1 VIERSQALAAL
12 SRSEFDI
19 VVVGGGITG
28 AGVALD
34 AASRGYSVA
43 LLERADFASGTSSRS
58 SKLVHGGLRYLQN
71 FDLGLVRE
79 ALLERQLM
87 VALAPHLVRP
97 LPLVV
102 PAFEGAR
109 PDRLL
114 GVGLN
119 LYDVMSVDRD
129 RLRTGRSAIG
139 RGRRARAER
148 GMPVEDELP
157 MRLEENTLTG
167 TGESWSPERHRTIS
181 GEEVLELLPALAA
194 REPTSGYL
202 FYDCQTDDV
211 RLVLTVLG
219 EAERFGAVC
228 ANRMEVTG
236 LLERDGLTLGVRATD
251 SETGELFEVRAAN
264 VVNATG
270 VWADRLRPQELHDEA
285 ELPRIRPSRGTHV
298 TLRHEDL
305 PLVGGAIVP
314 AGAGR
319 TIFALPWL
327 GRTLIGTTD
336 NDYEGPLEH
345 VAPAAEDVDYLLT
358 AVNEFFASTLT
369 PADLTGAYAG
379 VRPLIS
385 TGDPKKSVDISRKA
399 ELYETSSGMI
409 TITGGKLTTWRRMA
423 KLAVDRLVEREA
435 RKAPCRTHEIPLG
448 QAIAAEELPRVEGVG
463 EESYQALAAR
473 YGHGAKEALAL
484 AAERGELAQ
493 PIVDGLPDLLAEVAL
508 AARREQ
514 ARSIGDVLLRRTR
527 LGLLA
532 ANDLLPDR
540 AGEASAAVRRVA
552 DVLAREL
559 GWSAERAAEEIRRF
573 AQEARAEGSLDHG
586 GGEGGSVAQRE
597 GASVGLSVAQRQGA
611 AGGPSP
617 QQEAGAAQGS
627 ARAEDAARSSAPEA
641 RTEEIESA

>member
-1 VIERSQALAAL
+1 VIERAQAVAAL
-12 SRSEFDI
+12 SEDEFD
-19 VVVGGGITG
+19 VVVIGGGITG

-34 AASRGYSVA
+34 AATRGYSVA

-102 PAFEGAR
+102 SAFEGAH
-109 PDRLL
+109 PDRLT

-129 RLRTGRSAIG
+129 RLRSR
-139 RGRRARAER
+139 RGRRAKATSER
-148 GMPVEDELP
+148 RSPDGSASAQGSRPAQPQE
-157 MRLEENTLTG
+157 
-167 TGESWSPERHRTIS
+167 GESWSPERHRMIS
-181 GEEVLELLPALAA
+181 GEEVIELLPALAA

-228 ANRMEVTG
+228 ANRMQVTG
-236 LLERDGLTLGVRATD
+236 LLDQEGRTRGVRALD
-251 SETGELFEVRAAN
+251 IESGAELEVRAAN
-264 VVNATG
+264 VINATG
-270 VWADRLRPQELHDEA
+270 VWADQLRPEELHDEA
-285 ELPRIRPSRGTHV
+285 ELPRIRPSRGTHII
-298 TLRHEDL
+298 LDRADL

-314 AGAGR
+314 AGSGR
-319 TIFALPWL
+319 SIFALPWL
-327 GRTLIGTTD
+327 GRTLVGTTD
-336 NDYEGPLEH
+336 NDYEGELEH
-345 VAPAAEDVDYLLT
+345 VRPASEDVDYLLA
-358 AVNEFFASTLT
+358 AVNDFFGAELE
-369 PADLTGAYAG
+369 PDDLVGAFAG

-423 KLAVDRLVEREA
+423 KMAVDRLVERDA
-435 RKAPCRTHEIPLG
+435 RDAPCRTHEIPLG
-448 QAIAAEELPRVEGVG
+448 QAIAAGELPRVEGVPV
-463 EESYQALAAR
+463 ESYPALAAR
-473 YGHGAKEALAL
+473 YGDAAHQVLAL

-493 PIVDGLPDLLAEVAL
+493 PIVAGLPDLLAEVVL
-508 AARREQ
+508 AARQEQ
-514 ARSIGDVLLRRTR
+514 ARSIGDVFLRRTR

-532 ANDLLPDR
+532 ARELPI
-540 AGEASAAVRRVA
+540 ERVA

-559 GWSAERAAEEIRRF
+559 GWDGERVELEIGRF
-573 AQEARAEGSLDHG
+573 AHEARAEGILT
-586 GGEGGSVAQRE
+586 A
-597 GASVGLSVAQRQGA
+597 
-611 AGGPSP
+611 
-617 QQEAGAAQGS
+617 
-627 ARAEDAARSSAPEA
+627 
-641 RTEEIESA
+641 

>member
-1 VIERSQALAAL
+1 MIDRKQALAAL
-12 SRSEFDI
+12 TEDEFDV

-34 AASRGYSVA
+34 AAARGYSVA
-43 LLERADFASGTSSRS
+43 LVERADFGSGTSSRS
-58 SKLVHGGLRYLQN
+58 SKLVHGGLRYLQH

-109 PDRLL
+109 PDRLV

-119 LYDVMSVDRD
+119 LYDVMSVE
-129 RLRTGRSAIG
+129 
-139 RGRRARAER
+139 RGRRRARR
-148 GMPVEDELP
+148 GGE
-157 MRLEENTLTG
+157 T
-167 TGESWSPERHRTIS
+167 ESWSPERHRVIS
-181 GEEVLELLPALAA
+181 GEEVVELLPALAA

-228 ANRMEVTG
+228 ANRVGVTA
-236 LLERDGLTLGVRATD
+236 LLEQDGRAHGVQALDAESGETLQ
-251 SETGELFEVRAAN
+251 VRAAN

-270 VWADRLRPQELHDEA
+270 VWADELRPQELHDEA

-298 TLRHEDL
+298 TFRHEDL

-314 AGAGR
+314 AGEGR

-327 GRTLIGTTD
+327 GHTLVGTTD
-336 NDYEGPLEH
+336 NDYEGPLGRIK
-345 VAPAAEDVDYLLT
+345 PADEDVEYLLD
-358 AVNEFFASTLT
+358 AVNAFFGTALGSEHL
-369 PADLTGAYAG
+369 AGAFAG

-423 KLAVDRLVEREA
+423 KMTVDRLVERDA
-435 RKAPCRTHEIPLG
+435 RDAPCRTHEIPLG
-448 QAIAAEELPRVEGVG
+448 QAIDADELARVEGVPDA
-463 EESYQALAAR
+463 SYQALAAR
-473 YGHGAKEALAL
+473 YGHAAHDVLAL
-484 AAERGELAQ
+484 ARDGNPAHPELAQ
-493 PIVDGLPDLLAEVAL
+493 PIVPGLPDLLAEAAL

-532 ANDLLPDR
+532 ARELS
-540 AGEASAAVRRVA
+540 GEPVALVGAVM
-552 DVLAREL
+552 AREL
-559 GWSAERAAEEIRRF
+559 AWSDERVEREIALFAE
-573 AQEARAEGSLDHG
+573 EARAEGL
-586 GGEGGSVAQRE
+586 A
-597 GASVGLSVAQRQGA
+597 
-611 AGGPSP
+611 
-617 QQEAGAAQGS
+617 
-627 ARAEDAARSSAPEA
+627 
-641 RTEEIESA
+641 

>member
-12 SRSEFDI
+12 SQDEFDV

-34 AASRGYSVA
+34 AATRGYSVA

-79 ALLERQLM
+79 ALLERRLM
-87 VALAPHLVRP
+87 VQLAPHLVRP

-102 PAFEGAR
+102 PAFDGAH
-109 PDRLL
+109 PDRLV

-129 RLRTGRSAIG
+129 RLRTR
-139 RGRRARAER
+139 RGRRARDER
-148 GMPVEDELP
+148 SQTAAAAPRQG
-157 MRLEENTLTG
+157 EEA
-167 TGESWSPERHRTIS
+167 ESWSPERHRVIS
-181 GEEVLELLPALAA
+181 GEEVLELVPALAA

-228 ANRMEVTG
+228 ANRVEVSG
-236 LLERDGLTLGVRATD
+236 LLEHDGRASGVEAIDLESGAR
-251 SETGELFEVRAAN
+251 FEVRAGS

-270 VWADRLRPQELHDEA
+270 VWADELRPQELHEEA
-285 ELPRIRPSRGTHV
+285 GLPRIRPSRGTHI
-298 TLRHEDL
+298 TIRNEDL

-314 AGAGR
+314 AAGGR
-319 TIFALPWL
+319 SVFALPWL
-327 GRTLIGTTD
+327 GHTLVGTTD
-336 NDYEGPLEH
+336 NDYEGPLDH
-345 VAPAAEDVDYLLT
+345 IKPSTEDVDYLLA
-358 AVNEFFASTLT
+358 AVNSFFGTALG
-369 PADLTGAYAG
+369 PAELTGAFAG

-423 KLAVDRLVEREA
+423 KMTVDRLVERDA
-435 RKAPCRTHEIPLG
+435 RDAPCRTHEIPLG
-448 QAIAAEELPRVEGVG
+448 QAIAVEELPRVEGVPA
-463 EESYQALAAR
+463 ESYAALAAR
-473 YGHGAKEALAL
+473 YGHAAHDVLAL
-484 AAERGELAQ
+484 AADRGELTQ
-493 PIVDGLPDLLAEVAL
+493 PIVAGLPDLLAEVAQ
-508 AARREQ
+508 AARQEQ

-532 ANDLLPDR
+532 ARELTDAEP
-540 AGEASAAVRRVA
+540 AAASRPAQRVG

-559 GWSAERAAEEIRRF
+559 GWSWERLTLELDRF
-573 AQEARAEGSLDHG
+573 AQEAAAEGLVAQIERPERAEPAD
-586 GGEGGSVAQRE
+586 APPP
-597 GASVGLSVAQRQGA
+597 A
-611 AGGPSP
+611 AMP
-617 QQEAGAAQGS
+617 
-627 ARAEDAARSSAPEA
+627 
-641 RTEEIESA
+641 